1 MSGTKG
7 AKPLSINP
15 PGSSLGSENAV
26 LMGTARQYHIPEF
39 EGCLSIK
46 TVVDGAGL
54 WKTAGRE
61 FVVRENSYLVVNDGQ
76 PYTLTIDSAQNVTTF
91 CIFFERGFVED
102 VFRNAT
108 LKVPQLLESPLAERQ
123 IQLQFP
129 DCLETQESPVLGMV
143 RNLRRRILQGEVSQT
158 ALDTGLYSIAA
169 EMVNQQLR
177 DSAGHEKVSS
187 IRHSTREELYRRVLR
202 GRDFLLSS
210 LDQPVRLKDIAR
222 AACLSSFHFHRVFK
236 ETFGVTPQKY
246 LAIQRLERAAHLLRH
261 TGRTVTEIT
270 LESGF
275 QSPGSFSSL
284 FSRHFGVSPTEYR
297 RSVRKN

>member
-1 MSGTKG
+1 MNDAKG
-7 AKPLSINP
+7 AGPLSINP
-15 PGSSLGSENAV
+15 PGSSLGNENAV
-26 LMGTARQYHIPEF
+26 LMGTSRQYHVPEF

-46 TVVDGAGL
+46 TVVNGAAL

-61 FVVRENSYLVVNDGQ
+61 FVVRENTYLVVNDRQ
-76 PYTLTIDSAQNVTTF
+76 PYTLTIEAARNVSTF

-108 LKVPQLLESPLAERQ
+108 LKALQLLESPEADR
-123 IQLQFP
+123 QLQFQFREQ
-129 DCLETQESPVLGMV
+129 LETQEGPLLGMV
-143 RNLRRRILQGEVSQT
+143 RDLRTRILQGDVSQT
-158 ALDTGLYSIAA
+158 ALNTELYSIAA
-169 EMVNQQLR
+169 QMVNQQLR
-177 DSAGHEKVSS
+177 DGAWHEKVSA

-210 LDQPVRLKDIAR
+210 LDQPIRLNDIAR

-246 LAIQRLERAAHLLRH
+246 LAIQRLDRAAHLLRH

-284 FSRHFGVSPTEYR
+284 FSRHFGISPAEYR
-297 RSVRKN
+297 RFVRKN

>member
-1 MSGTKG
+1 
-7 AKPLSINP
+7 
-15 PGSSLGSENAV
+15 
-26 LMGTARQYHIPEF
+26 MGTARQYYVPEF
-39 EGCLSIK
+39 KGCLSIK
-46 TVVDGAGL
+46 TVVDGAAL

-61 FVVRENSYLVVNDGQ
+61 FVVRENSYLIVNDRQ
-76 PYTLTIDSAQNVTTF
+76 SYTLTIDAAQSVTTF

-108 LKVPQLLESPLAERQ
+108 LKTPQLLESPLAERR
-123 IQLQFP
+123 IQVQFP
-129 DCLETQESPVLGMV
+129 ERLESHESPLLGMV
-143 RNLRRRILQGEVSQT
+143 RNLRRQILQGEVSQI
-158 ALDTGLYSIAA
+158 ALDTELYAIADQ
-169 EMVNQQLR
+169 MVNQQLR
-177 DSAGHEKVSS
+177 NCNGHEKVKAL
-187 IRHSTREELYRRVLR
+187 RHSTREELYRRVLR

-210 LDQPVRLKDIAR
+210 LDQPIRLNDIAR

-236 ETFGVTPQKY
+236 ETFGMTPQKY

-297 RSVRKN
+297 RPARKN

>member
-1 MSGTKG
+1 M
-7 AKPLSINP
+7 
-15 PGSSLGSENAV
+15 
-26 LMGTARQYHIPEF
+26 
-39 EGCLSIK
+39 
-46 TVVDGAGL
+46 
-54 WKTAGRE
+54 
-61 FVVRENSYLVVNDGQ
+61 
-76 PYTLTIDSAQNVTTF
+76 
-91 CIFFERGFVED
+91 
-102 VFRNAT
+102 
-108 LKVPQLLESPLAERQ
+108 
-123 IQLQFP
+123 
-129 DCLETQESPVLGMV
+129 
-143 RNLRRRILQGEVSQT
+143 RILQGEVSQT
-158 ALDTGLYSIAA
+158 ALDTELYSIAA

-177 DSAGHEKVSS
+177 DSAGNEKVSA

-284 FSRHFGVSPTEYR
+284 FSRHFGVSPAEYR